1 MAISLDASIGVQL
14 GQTLDD
20 IRALLARL
28 AQAERQVPRY
38 LEPPFGFA
46 IPATASALTVSDLG
60 GPSQGRIWQIDRFV
74 VDVSPLGSTRPT
86 GITVFLFSGPGQ
98 QQGSTQLNPGFF
110 SVGVNN
116 EAAYTVYPALD
127 KWSSRQFVV
136 QYPEHLL
143 IGVLQPSATPTAH
156 NVAGQVAV
164 TDLVIH
170 EAEPFVEPSF

>member
-1 MAISLDASIGVQL
+1 MISLDASLGVQL

-20 IRALLARL
+20 IRAFLARL
-28 AQAERQVPRY
+28 ARAERQYPRY
-38 LEPPFGFA
+38 LEPPFGFS
-46 IPATASALTVSDLG
+46 IPATASSLTVADLG
-60 GPSQGRIWQIDRFV
+60 GPNQGRIWQVDRFV

-86 GITVFLFSGPGQ
+86 GITVYLFSGPGQ

-110 SVGVNN
+110 TVGVND
-116 EAAYTVYPALD
+116 EAAYTAYPAQD

-143 IGVLQPSATPTAH
+143 IGVLQPSASPTVH
-156 NVAGQVAV
+156 QVAGQAAV

-170 EAEPFVEPSF
+170 EDEPFVEPSF